1 MRAAACVSALAAS
14 LLLVHLL
21 ASRRRRR
28 HRSTAESGL
37 LFTGTGCSSGLPL
50 IGCAIGAPQ
59 SPEKSCTACGPA
71 LRNGRADKNWRN
83 NVGALLRFRGADG
96 QTKHVQ
102 IDCGKTF
109 RDTCLRVYSEHG
121 VTWLDALLLTHDHAD
136 AVFGLD
142 ELRSLQ
148 PVEPGAPPHRLLLRN
163 QSRGPARNLAA
174 GTFRILSSITCFC
187 DRRTLT
193 RMRRAL

>member
-136 AVFGLD
+136 A
-142 ELRSLQ
+142 E
-148 PVEPGAPPHRLLLRN
+148 APP
-163 QSRGPARNLAA
+163 AVA
-174 GTFRILSSITCFC
+174 
-187 DRRTLT
+187 
-193 RMRRAL
+193 RRAARRAACV